1 MADNEAMTVFYWTMA
16 VLIVG
21 TLVPSTMYLLLFA
34 MTGEQVCLQRARMFW
49 NVTRVLALVGVN
61 LLIWGHVAVG
71 LWQVWFG

>member
-1 MADNEAMTVFYWTMA
+1 MADNEIMTVFYWTMA

-21 TLVPSTMYLLLFA
+21 TFVPSTMYLLLFA
-34 MTGEQVCLQRARMFW
+34 TTGEQVCLQRARMFW
-49 NVTRVLALVGVN
+49 NVMRVLALVGVN